1 MSAVSAPDMSVPVVA
16 PQLTMIAGM
25 PVTNSLLT
33 GWATV
38 GVFVVTA
45 ALIARGPKEVP
56 RGIRNAA
63 EAGIEAMLDFMDQ
76 VTNDRARSRRFLPLI
91 GTLFPLILVSN
102 WLGLLPGVGSI
113 GIWGMLHGEQVLLPF
128 IRPATSDLNMTLALG
143 ITSVVVSHLVGI
155 GALGFF
161 RHWGKFIQIRG
172 VGTSLL
178 RLVRKPSGG
187 AAIGV
192 FAAVVEFGS
201 GLIEL
206 VSEAAKMISL
216 SLRLFGNIFA
226 GEVLL
231 HVLMTLVPYVLP
243 VPFLFME
250 LIVGVVQAMVF
261 SILVLVYLTLATEP
275 PHGEADSHGAAPAAA
290 HA

>member
-1 MSAVSAPDMSVPVVA
+1 MSVPVVA
-16 PQLTMIAGM
+16 QQLTVIGGM
-25 PVTNSLLT
+25 PITNALLT
-33 GWATV
+33 GWVTV

-45 ALIARGPKEVP
+45 ALVARGPKEVP

-76 VTNDRARSRRFLPLI
+76 VTNDRAKSRRFLPLI

-113 GIWGMLHGEQVLLPF
+113 GIWGMLHGEQELLPF

-161 RHWGKFIQIRG
+161 RHWGKFVQIRG
-172 VGTSLL
+172 VGRALMALL
-178 RLVRKPSGG
+178 RHPSGDT
-187 AAIGV
+187 AIGV
-192 FAAVVEFGS
+192 FAAFVEFGS

-231 HVLMTLVPYVLP
+231 HVLTSLVPYLLP

-250 LIVGVVQAMVF
+250 VIVGVVQALVF

-275 PHGEADSHGAAPAAA
+275 PHGEADAHGSSAVPA